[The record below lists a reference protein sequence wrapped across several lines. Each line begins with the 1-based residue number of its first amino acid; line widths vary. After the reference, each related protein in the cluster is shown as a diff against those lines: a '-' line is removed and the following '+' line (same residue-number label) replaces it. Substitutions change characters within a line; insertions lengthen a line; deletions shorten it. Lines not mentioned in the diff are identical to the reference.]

1 LLMTWSNEQADVC
14 FWHIAD
20 ITTVLI
26 HVRFWG

>member
-1 LLMTWSNEQADVC
+1 MTAQIAAAQNVR

-20 ITTVLI
+20 ITTLLI